1 MLALVVRVLGTMA
14 VVAILGCGQPRAGAV
29 PQAAE
34 QASFEEAERGLS
46 PATDRIAYVNPGG
59 ELFIVN
65 PDGSDPIQL
74 TGAER
79 AGQRPVGLLAQVLAP
94 NEVHAWPTWAPDG
107 SKIAV
112 SRVVVGENTAE
123 VSVLSIDV
131 NSAQTTTVF
140 QNESPSLVA
149 DGAPHYLYWSP
160 DSRHLAFLVGG
171 QSGLVLYVW
180 DSASGKVEPVETGAP
195 LYFHWNRS
203 GETLA
208 VHVGPE
214 VQVASLVQGETRRAV
229 TDNSISGRVAAFSPD
244 GSRLAYVVNS
254 GGEGQLMMAPADMPD
269 EGRALMDV
277 SDLTAFLWSPDGSEI
292 AVAQRGGTGSSL
304 FDTLVVVPA
313 VGGEARVLTEEQLI
327 AFFWAPTGDRI
338 AWVAVDSAR
347 REMEWVVAST
357 TGGEPRRLF
366 RFSPSGEAFTMFS
379 YFDQYAHSHSPWSP
393 DGTALVV
400 TGSQGG
406 AVSRRNGT
414 SPSTDRVYVVDAV
427 GADEP
432 VEIAAGSAAVW
443 SWN

>member
-14 VVAILGCGQPRAGAV
+14 VVAILGCGQPRSGAA

-65 PDGSDPIQL
+65 PDGSDPVQL

-79 AGQRPVGLLAQVLAP
+79 AGQPSVGLLAQVLAP

-140 QNESPSLVA
+140 RNESPSLVA

-160 DSRHLAFLVGG
+160 DSRSLAFLVGG
-171 QSGLVLYVW
+171 QSGLMLYVW
-180 DSASGKVEPVETGAP
+180 DEASGNADPVATGAP
-195 LYFHWNRS
+195 LYFHWNGS
-203 GETLA
+203 GESLA
-208 VHVGPE
+208 LHVGPE
-214 VQVASLVQGETRRAV
+214 VEVVSLVQGETRRAV
-229 TDNSISGRVAAFSPD
+229 TDNSVGGRVAAFSPD
-244 GSRLAYVVNS
+244 GTHLAYVVNS
-254 GGEGQLMMAPADMPD
+254 GNEGQLMMAPADMPD

-313 VGGEARVLTEEQLI
+313 GGGEARVLTEEQLI

-347 REMEWVVAST
+347 REWSGWWPPQPAESR
-357 TGGEPRRLF
+357 GGC
-366 RFSPSGEAFTMFS
+366 S
-379 YFDQYAHSHSPWSP
+379 
-393 DGTALVV
+393 
-400 TGSQGG
+400 
-406 AVSRRNGT
+406 
-414 SPSTDRVYVVDAV
+414 
-427 GADEP
+427 
-432 VEIAAGSAAVW
+432 GSARLARPSRCLAISTSTLTLILLGRRTGRRW
-443 SWN
+443 W

>member
-1 MLALVVRVLGTMA
+1 M
-14 VVAILGCGQPRAGAV
+14 
-29 PQAAE
+29 
-34 QASFEEAERGLS
+34 SS
-46 PATDRIAYVNPGG
+46 ATDRIAYVNPGG
-59 ELFIVN
+59 DLFIVN
-65 PDGSDPIQL
+65 PDGSDPVQL

-79 AGQRPVGLLAQVLAP
+79 AGGRPVGLLAQVLAP
-94 NEVHAWPTWAPDG
+94 SEVHAWPTWAPDG

-112 SRVVVGENTAE
+112 SRVMVTENTAE
-123 VSVLSIDV
+123 VSVLSLDV
-131 NSAQTTTVF
+131 NTAQTTTVF
-140 QNESPSLVA
+140 RNESPSLVA

-160 DSRHLAFLVGG
+160 DSRHLGFLVGG

-180 DSASGKVEPVETGAP
+180 DSASGKADPVETGAP
-195 LYFHWNRS
+195 LYFHWSGS
-203 GETLA
+203 GESLA
-208 VHVGPE
+208 LHVGPE

-244 GSRLAYVVNS
+244 GSRLAYVADS
-254 GGEGQLMMAPADMPD
+254 GTDSQLMLAPADMLS

-277 SDLTAFLWSPDGSEI
+277 SNLTAFLWSPDGSEI
-292 AVAQRGGTGSSL
+292 AVAQRGGTSSSL
-304 FDTLVVVPA
+304 FETLVVAPA
-313 VGGEARVLTEEQLI
+313 DGGDARVLTEEQLI

-406 AVSRRNGT
+406 TVARRNGT
-414 SPSTDRVYVVDAV
+414 SPATDRVYVVDAV
-427 GADEP
+427 GADDP
-432 VEIAAGSAAVW
+432 LEIAAGSAAVW